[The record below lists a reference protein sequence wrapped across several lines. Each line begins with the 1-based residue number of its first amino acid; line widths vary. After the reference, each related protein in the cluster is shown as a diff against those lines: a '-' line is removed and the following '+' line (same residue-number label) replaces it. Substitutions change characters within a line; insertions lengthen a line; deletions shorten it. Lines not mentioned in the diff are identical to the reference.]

1 MMRCPDRRPRFQK
14 VVPRNRFLV
23 YKRQDCVDF
32 DPCVLY
38 LYNLKMPSY
47 HFSGMSPTG
56 GRIFTLT
63 DTDRWTDTVI
73 DPTTPDHSES
83 NDYIEAAIKSPDHSS
98 ETSKL
103 THMYEIVANET
114 GEHLGIFST
123 LKKAKDTVND
133 LLEGIKG
140 NMVIN
145 RIPIDTVS
153 YFDPD
158 TVWETLRHDS

>member
-1 MMRCPDRRPRFQK
+1 
-14 VVPRNRFLV
+14 
-23 YKRQDCVDF
+23 
-32 DPCVLY
+32 
-38 LYNLKMPSY
+38 MPSY

-63 DTDRWTDTVI
+63 DTDTWTDAIV
-73 DPTTPDHSES
+73 DPTTSEQSES
-83 NDYIEAAIKSPDHSS
+83 NDYVDAAIKIHNHSS
-98 ETSKL
+98 ESSKL
-103 THMYEIVANET
+103 THMYEIVACET
-114 GEHLGIFST
+114 GDHLGIFST

-133 LLEGIKG
+133 LLGGVKG

-158 TVWETLRHDS
+158 TVWETLRHDI